1 MPLRGESISLLHC
14 VGCWRQLQQPTN
26 FMEVGAQHLE
36 PSGIQ
41 KGISHLYFVGGRRW
55 FDYSHHGGTP
65 SHGHPGFYTQSAALL
80 TPERRSSDAQHF
92 YVTLNSGFFSI
103 VLPARYGP
111 SVQRQQDSQQS
122 SLYEFRF
129 QNYFGGGYYQVSSHL
144 QQRWRHHWWE
154 L

>member
-103 VLPARYGP
+103 VLPARYG
-111 SVQRQQDSQQS
+111 
-122 SLYEFRF
+122 
-129 QNYFGGGYYQVSSHL
+129 
-144 QQRWRHHWWE
+144 
-154 L
+154 